1 MLEVD
6 INNREIPSL
15 KEWNNTA
22 AGTVVILSVV
32 SVKDQGDIVK
42 SSQVV
47 VRSAGELNEDE
58 LIRLESR
65 LREEIAGIGLA
76 GKEAGW
82 SIERRGILS
91 PRQREA
97 LELAR
102 DGLVNKEIAEQMGIG
117 EQTVRDKAKE
127 LSTEKFL
134 GTKPLKLA
142 KFTDFDEEDG
152 LRPIYNVWTFGKK
165 TNEVSHFGN
174 SEQRI
179 LDNLLYLY
187 TEPFDIVLDVFGGG
201 GSTIDVCKN
210 RLRRYW
216 ISDRKPIIERENE
229 MLTPLSYRFTH
240 PGLRTGRRT
249 QPLPSTEANQ
259 GRPTAAS
266 VPIWKIVTP
275 DRFGD
280 RGSAWGTSGVSSH
293 TTSSICS
300 SWDAVFGCSPAVS
313 SWLPAAGSE
322 PITPQD
328 QTSGR
333 AG

>member
-117 EQTVRDKAKE
+117 EQTVKNMLAQCLQK
-127 LSTEKFL
+127 L
-134 GTKPLKLA
+134 GA
-142 KFTDFDEEDG
+142 
-152 LRPIYNVWTFGKK
+152 
-165 TNEVSHFGN
+165 
-174 SEQRI
+174 
-179 LDNLLYLY
+179 
-187 TEPFDIVLDVFGGG
+187 
-201 GSTIDVCKN
+201 KN
-210 RLRRYW
+210 RVHAVIQAVRHRE
-216 ISDRKPIIERENE
+216 IE
-229 MLTPLSYRFTH
+229 L
-240 PGLRTGRRT
+240 GR
-249 QPLPSTEANQ
+249 
-259 GRPTAAS
+259 
-266 VPIWKIVTP
+266 VDK
-275 DRFGD
+275 
-280 RGSAWGTSGVSSH
+280 
-293 TTSSICS
+293 C
-300 SWDAVFGCSPAVS
+300 
-313 SWLPAAGSE
+313 
-322 PITPQD
+322 
-328 QTSGR
+328 QTVQL
-333 AG
+333 